1 MNDPN
6 QNRQTAEPRLRIQ
19 GGRRKL
25 SRVVGVLAAAVVIS
39 WGGPAANAFWQTL
52 GSNAGVAKA
61 DSIPAL
67 AAPAASASASSASIG
82 WKQGTTVGGV
92 PVTGYT
98 VARYSTPT
106 GGTAVAATGGCA
118 GTVTALACS
127 EAALPPGTWYYTITP
142 MLGAWAG
149 AESPRSTGATAA
161 DTTPPA
167 APNITAP
174 ANITSAPATGTSA
187 NVANVPVTIT
197 AEAGSSVTVTAT
209 DTPPPGTTAQTVS
222 QIFTATG
229 SNQTIS
235 FNLLTLRDGTITYS
249 AVATDAAGNTSAA
262 GTATSAKDA
271 TAPAVSAVTLVNGGT
286 GNTIDQGDKV
296 ILKFSE
302 ALNASTICSNWTSG
316 GNQSVNGPDQMTV
329 KVSAADILTVTLD
342 NTLCPTAKIGS
353 VSLGGAYSGGTA
365 LSFHGTGSG
374 ASKASSLA
382 WDASKFE
389 LTITLGSRDTPGT
402 TVNVN
407 GNVKPTYTPPA
418 GLTDTVGN
426 PLPTTPF
433 TATPSRF

>member
-1 MNDPN
+1 MNISN
-6 QNRQTAEPRLRIQ
+6 QSRQPDEPRLRGQ

-25 SRVVGVLAAAVVIS
+25 SRAAGVLAAAVVIS
-39 WGGPAANAFWQTL
+39 WAGPAANAFWQTF
-52 GSNAGVAKA
+52 GSNAGVVKA
-61 DSIPAL
+61 DSIPAM
-67 AAPAASASASSASIG
+67 AAPAASVSISSASVA
-82 WKQGTTVGGV
+82 WKQGATAAGV
-92 PVTGYT
+92 PVAGYA
-98 VARYSTPT
+98 VARYSTAT

-118 GTVTALACS
+118 GTVAALACS
-127 EAALPPGTWYYTITP
+127 EALPPGTWYYTVTP

-149 AESPRSTGATAA
+149 AESPRSAGVTAA

-174 ANITSAPATGTSA
+174 ARITSAPATGTSA

-222 QIFTATG
+222 QVFTATG
-229 SNQTIS
+229 SSQTIS
-235 FNLLTLRDGTITYS
+235 FNLSTLRDGTVTYS

-286 GNTIDQGDKV
+286 GNAMDQGDKV
-296 ILKFSE
+296 VVKFSE
-302 ALNASTICSNWTSG
+302 ALDASTICSNWTTG
-316 GNQSVNGPDQMTV
+316 GNQSINGPEQVTV
-329 KVSAADILTVTLD
+329 KVSAADILTVSLD
-342 NTLCPTAKIGS
+342 STLCPTARIGS

-382 WDASKFE
+382 WDATKSE
-389 LTITLGSRDTPGT
+389 LTITLGSRDATGAAA
-402 TVNVN
+402 NVN
-407 GNVKPTYTPPA
+407 GNVKPTFTPPA

-426 PLPTTPF
+426 PLPSTPF